1 MGSSLRASNENS
13 NNEVVSAKY
22 KSVVLQT
29 METNPSNEQRP
40 CVVPPTYG
48 VTDHEISSHVNT
60 LQRLSDNNN
69 RPVAQI
75 FSRPQGE
82 PFQSNPP
89 ALNKVSNVSKVAGM
103 LENSFSPVEGGV
115 TSNNISRLE
124 GFLPAADGGAT
135 NMIKKLEGYFP
146 AADGGLLP
154 I

>member
-1 MGSSLRASNENS
+1 MLKVKRGFRGIDTTC
-13 NNEVVSAKY
+13 
-22 KSVVLQT
+22 KSVMLQT
-29 METNPSNEQRP
+29 MGTNPSNEQRP

-89 ALNKVSNVSKVAGM
+89 ASNKVNNVSKVAGM
-103 LENSFSPVEGGV
+103 FENNFSHVENSYFSHEKSM
-115 TSNNISRLE
+115 TLSR
-124 GFLPAADGGAT
+124 
-135 NMIKKLEGYFP
+135 KLCSYEKIIFF
-146 AADGGLLP
+146 